1 MKYSAAMYYT
11 HTRAHTHLLLPI
23 SIVLFACLVQ
33 VKIISTPIKHDH
45 SSQLQYRLLNKKKEC
60 KIVTKELSC
69 LLNSVST
76 GRPAVSAQYG
86 RSCERG
92 EA

>member
-1 MKYSAAMYYT
+1 MSNQGRPRAA
-11 HTRAHTHLLLPI
+11 RA
-23 SIVLFACLVQ
+23 A
-33 VKIISTPIKHDH
+33 
-45 SSQLQYRLLNKKKEC
+45 KKEC